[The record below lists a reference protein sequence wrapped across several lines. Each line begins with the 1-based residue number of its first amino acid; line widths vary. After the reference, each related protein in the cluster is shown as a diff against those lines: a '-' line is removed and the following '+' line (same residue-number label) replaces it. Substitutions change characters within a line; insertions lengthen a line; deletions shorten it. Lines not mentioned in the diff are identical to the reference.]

1 MNSLFIMKEKTC
13 CFIGHRKVSNMENLK
28 DRVYET
34 TENLILT
41 DKVDTFLFGSK
52 SEFNDLCLEI
62 VTALKEKYP
71 HIKRIYVRSAFPDIS
86 DRYEKYLLKQYEGTY
101 FPKKVKGAGK
111 ASYVVRNK
119 EMIDKSNFCI
129 FYYDENYLP
138 PRRRKNNSPPSDYQ
152 PKSGTA
158 IAYEYALKNEIKI
171 INVWCYLL
179 LKH

>member
-1 MNSLFIMKEKTC
+1 MNLNKEKTC
-13 CFIGHRKVSNMENLK
+13 CFIGHRKLSNKENLK

-34 TENLILT
+34 TENLILNN
-41 DKVDTFLFGSK
+41 KVDTFLFGSK

-62 VTALKEKYP
+62 VTALKEKHP
-71 HIKRIYVRSAFPDIS
+71 HIKRIYVRSAFSDIS

-101 FPKKVKGAGK
+101 FPEKVKGAGK

-119 EMIDKSNFCI
+119 EMIDISNFCI

-138 PRRRKNNSPPSDYQ
+138 PRRRKNNSPLSVYQ
-152 PKSGTA
+152 PKSGTKV
-158 IAYEYALKNEIKI
+158 AYEYAIKNKIKI